1 MWGWLLLASSGVAS
15 VPLPGAPAVFRG
27 VSCSWLPLA
36 GSATFW
42 LLLAGLILQWTFV
55 VGLAVSWY
63 TTWFSTLCLLSF
75 PCRSLPLAGSATF
88 LAPVCWPTPA
98 VEPCCWVGSVSG
110 ASLGSL
116 PCAVLF
122 LRGLQFAQIPLQ
134 QVPLGIFCL
143 FCHRVPVLLVPWWRR
158 LPGNTSLLFSALLL
172 LRLAC
177 WGSLGSAPCVR
188 VLQLGLCPLFGRQ
201 YHHPAGWL
209 AGVRWVLHPVSGCSS
224 WGCVRSL
231 GDSIIT
237 LLAFPYLRVGELL
250 GCGVYGVG

>member
-42 LLLAGLILQWTFV
+42 LLLPSLILRWTFV

-63 TTWFSTLCLLSF
+63 TTWFSTLCL
-75 PCRSLPLAGSATF
+75 RSLPSAGSATF

-98 VEPCCWVGSVSG
+98 VEPCCWVGGWFSTLCRGACSLRRFPCSKFPWGFSAFSVTGCLSFCYPG
-110 ASLGSL
+110 
-116 PCAVLF
+116 
-122 LRGLQFAQIPLQ
+122 
-134 QVPLGIFCL
+134 GIGC
-143 FCHRVPVLLVPWWRR
+143 PA
-158 LPGNTSLLFSALLL
+158 TLLFFF
-172 LRLAC
+172 
-177 WGSLGSAPCVR
+177 
-188 VLQLGLCPLFGRQ
+188 LCF
-201 YHHPAGWL
+201 YCSSWL
-209 AGVRWVLHPVSGCSS
+209 AGVHWVLHPVSGCSS
-224 WGCVRSL
+224 WGCVCSL